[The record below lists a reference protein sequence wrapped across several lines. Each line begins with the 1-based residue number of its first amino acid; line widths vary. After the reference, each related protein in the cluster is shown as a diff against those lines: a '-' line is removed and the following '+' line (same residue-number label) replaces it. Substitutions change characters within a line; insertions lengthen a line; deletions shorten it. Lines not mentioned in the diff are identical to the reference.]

1 MAICSVQSSYIVPD
15 QTRHI
20 ELMVGQLLEGICGN
34 LIKGNLELAGDTEID
49 QILRAKLGS
58 VQIRDVQSSSD

>member
-1 MAICSVQSSYIVPD
+1 MF
-15 QTRHI
+15 
-20 ELMVGQLLEGICGN
+20 GQLLEGICGN

-58 VQIRDVQSSSD
+58 EQLRDVQSCSE